1 MKKKDDKNYVVQ
13 LGLKGHIIP
22 LDLVIEYKLK
32 DLKDNVL
39 SKENNLN
46 DINSRID
53 DIFENLSD
61 DEKSE
66 VETVLNDE
74 NDSFVP
80 GEIAKKAKEFLK
92 QTISEG
98 TVEKKIIEVNN
109 LFNEQKRLTKEIKS
123 DRSNLE
129 VLAAKEIENL
139 SKDDI
144 DELLFRKWIEPIV
157 SGMDIII
164 DNLIIKF
171 SKDIENLSVKYKQTL
186 KDINDEISHTEKEL
200 IKMINQLTGNEF
212 DMKGL
217 DDLKSLLGVN
227 NDAK

>member
-1 MKKKDDKNYVVQ
+1 M
-13 LGLKGHIIP
+13 
-22 LDLVIEYKLK
+22 
-32 DLKDNVL
+32 
-39 SKENNLN
+39 
-46 DINSRID
+46 
-53 DIFENLSD
+53 
-61 DEKSE
+61 
-66 VETVLNDE
+66 
-74 NDSFVP
+74 
-80 GEIAKKAKEFLK
+80 
-92 QTISEG
+92 
-98 TVEKKIIEVNN
+98 IEVNN

-157 SGMDIII
+157 NGMDIII

-186 KDINDEISHTEKEL
+186 KDINDEILHTEEEL
-200 IKMINQLTGNEF
+200 IKMINQLTGKEF
-212 DMKGL
+212 DMKGK